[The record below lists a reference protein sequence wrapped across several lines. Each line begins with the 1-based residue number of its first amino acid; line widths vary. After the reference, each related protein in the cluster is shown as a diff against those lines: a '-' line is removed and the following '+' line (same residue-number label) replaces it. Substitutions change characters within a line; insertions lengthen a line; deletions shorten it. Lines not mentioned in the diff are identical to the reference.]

1 MLQAA
6 PFFLS
11 RDVSFPLYKDL
22 LPSTMQPFLSRL
34 SGLIVEARDYC
45 VRRHSWAFS
54 SSTFQHSVLQAPE
67 RPARSGLDLCS
78 DSRV

>member
-6 PFFLS
+6 PFILS
-11 RDVSFPLYKDL
+11 RDISFPLYKDL
-22 LPSTMQPFLSRL
+22 LPNKMKPFLSQL

-54 SSTFQHSVLQAPE
+54 GAAGPIW
-67 RPARSGLDLCS
+67 SGLI
-78 DSRV
+78 